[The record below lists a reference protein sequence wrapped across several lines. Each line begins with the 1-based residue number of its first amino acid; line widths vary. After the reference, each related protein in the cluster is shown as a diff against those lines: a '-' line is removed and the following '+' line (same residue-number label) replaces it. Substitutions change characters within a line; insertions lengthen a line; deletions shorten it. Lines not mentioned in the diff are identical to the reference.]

1 MKDETELQTASRWQ
15 MVLAELS
22 HSGEVEICSK
32 KLSSGLRPISS
43 RWWKEDE
50 SSDR

>member
-32 KLSSGLRPISS
+32 KLSSEHASHFGVNFETSVLYRS
-43 RWWKEDE
+43 
-50 SSDR
+50 